1 VTARRRAARRLAAR
15 FVPRL
20 RDWEHVPEGWT
31 RKAGGWDVD
40 AVVEAY
46 RARLPELRAA
56 VAGPGPLAI
65 PTSVAVRDPEPG
77 VREQGSILAF
87 GYALAL
93 ASRGTD
99 RVSVLD
105 WGGGLGYHWLL
116 SRALLPEE
124 VEVDYHCKE
133 LPSLCAEGRVTLP
146 EVEFHDDDSCLERRY
161 DLVLASSSLQYAEDW
176 AHLLGRL
183 ATASR
188 GYLLVNRVPVTAG
201 GPSFVTLQRGHAQG
215 LATEYLSWVLDPAE
229 LVETAQRSGLRL
241 VRELLVGYR
250 PPVHGAPEPVD
261 TRGYLFRR

>member
-1 VTARRRAARRLAAR
+1 VTGRRRAARRLAAR

-31 RKAGGWDVD
+31 RQAGGWDVD
-40 AVVEAY
+40 AVVEVY

-65 PTSVAVRDPEPG
+65 PTSVAARDREPG

-99 RVSVLD
+99 RVSILD
-105 WGGGLGYHWLL
+105 WGGGLGFHWLL
-116 SRALLPEE
+116 SRALLPDE

-133 LPSLCAEGRVTLP
+133 VPSLCAEGRSTLP
-146 EVEFHDDDSCLERRY
+146 EVEFHADDSCLERRY

-176 AHLLGRL
+176 TRLLGRL
-183 ATASR
+183 ATATG

-201 GPSFVTLQRGHAQG
+201 GPSFVTRQRLHASG
-215 LATEYLSWVLDPAE
+215 LPAELVCWVLDPGE
-229 LVETAQRSGLRL
+229 LVATAQRAGLRL

-250 PPVHGAPEPVD
+250 PTVHGAPEPVD